1 MSCVQSR
8 PRVRQEPRY
17 FAEILMLYFVFFFA
31 PVAEAI
37 HNGSSGKRRVFY
49 PVPSFSPLTMRSSID

>member
-17 FAEILMLYFVFFFA
+17 FAEILMLYFVFCA
-31 PVAEAI
+31 GIE
-37 HNGSSGKRRVFY
+37 
-49 PVPSFSPLTMRSSID
+49 